1 MDTMTD
7 EDLARRAVLER
18 AIDTSVDI
26 ETRHEVYH
34 PDAVL
39 EFPQSGERFEGV
51 ANILPW
57 RAQYPEPV
65 EFRVRRI
72 TGSGELWVGE
82 LSASYSGGPWM
93 LGFAIIEFDGM
104 RIRRERIYVAEPWDA
119 PEWRS
124 SWRSPTPAE

>member
-1 MDTMTD
+1 MTTMTD
-7 EDLARRAVLER
+7 DDLARRAVLER
-18 AIDTSVDI
+18 VIDTSIDI
-26 ETRHEVYH
+26 GIRHESYH

-51 ANILPW
+51 GNFLPW

-72 TGSGELWVGE
+72 TGSGQLWVGE

-93 LGFAIIEFDGM
+93 LGFAIIEFDGL

-119 PEWRS
+119 PAWREP
-124 SWRSPTPAE
+124 WRSPRPAE